1 MQEIIKN
8 TKKIMKK
15 RGYKVKEQEKL
26 DKNKI
31 HLICEKTTD
40 KGTETAQ
47 VLILG
52 DVETLGVAMIRDIV
66 KELNKKKI
74 KKKLIIG
81 SGKVTRSA
89 KNEMIA
95 NKIDF
100 ISTQLVLMNILE
112 HSWVPTHEIIEPEE
126 AQKILDNYNIT
137 EDLLPQILDTDPVS
151 KIIGAKPGDFI
162 KITRKSPTAGE
173 TVIYRLCIKGEE

>member
-1 MQEIIKN
+1 
-8 TKKIMKK
+8 
-15 RGYKVKEQEKL
+15 
-26 DKNKI
+26 
-31 HLICEKTTD
+31 
-40 KGTETAQ
+40 
-47 VLILG
+47 
-52 DVETLGVAMIRDIV
+52 
-66 KELNKKKI
+66 
-74 KKKLIIG
+74 
-81 SGKVTRSA
+81 
-89 KNEMIA
+89 
-95 NKIDF
+95 
-100 ISTQLVLMNILE
+100 MNILE